1 MSYGITVDQYWTGAT
16 GRALRRNKDA
26 RILSHYLTSGPG
38 ANMLGLYYLALP
50 AASHD
55 TGLTL
60 EEVQHA
66 LEALRRLGFCLY
78 DHDSELVWVTTMAR
92 VRLGLEPGE
101 SLKDGDKR
109 IAGVKKEVQR
119 LSGHPFAAM
128 FVERY
133 AAPFQLGD
141 EFARQIYASV
151 PPLERAKWTLNPAL
165 PRLLEGPQLPLAS
178 PFQGVPPGTTDPL
191 EVRSGSDQDQGQDQ
205 IRGERRPPVRM
216 DPGPDPTASGNGRR
230 VEPDSPYNLL
240 HVMTVVANRRRPELG
255 LWSPG
260 RFADRDAVD
269 FYGQIPKG
277 QLPAA
282 VPLIRKR
289 VEIFFDQPD
298 PDGWPLKNFLDGFN
312 ALAANNQSPRR
323 FDPSAEVR

>member
-101 SLKDGDKR
+101 ALKDGDKR

-178 PFQGVPPGTTDPL
+178 PFQGVPRGPPTPWK
-191 EVRSGSDQDQGQDQ
+191 SDQDQ
-205 IRGERRPPVRM
+205 IRIRVRIRSGGRGAPRFGWIPDRIRPRTATAV
-216 DPGPDPTASGNGRR
+216 GSSQTAPTTS
-230 VEPDSPYNLL
+230 Y
-240 HVMTVVANRRRPELG
+240 T
-255 LWSPG
+255 
-260 RFADRDAVD
+260 
-269 FYGQIPKG
+269 
-277 QLPAA
+277 
-282 VPLIRKR
+282 
-289 VEIFFDQPD
+289 
-298 PDGWPLKNFLDGFN
+298 
-312 ALAANNQSPRR
+312 
-323 FDPSAEVR
+323 